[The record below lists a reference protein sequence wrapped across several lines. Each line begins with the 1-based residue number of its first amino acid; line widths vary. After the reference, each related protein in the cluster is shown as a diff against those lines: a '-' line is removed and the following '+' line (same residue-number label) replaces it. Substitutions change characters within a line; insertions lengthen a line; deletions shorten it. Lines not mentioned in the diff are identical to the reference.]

1 MYSDFIR
8 CTLQQTFERNNPMA
22 TRVFECSNCGSFG
35 KITVKGSDSSAED
48 IVYCPVCSADI
59 YEEEEIL
66 DDE

>member
-1 MYSDFIR
+1 
-8 CTLQQTFERNNPMA
+8 MA